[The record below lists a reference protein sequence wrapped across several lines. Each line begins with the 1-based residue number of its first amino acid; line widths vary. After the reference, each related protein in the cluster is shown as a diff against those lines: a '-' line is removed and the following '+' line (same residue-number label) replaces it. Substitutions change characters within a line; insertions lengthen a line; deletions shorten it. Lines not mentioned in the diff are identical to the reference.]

1 MGGKLSQGRSI
12 KYDAHKICFNY
23 FMGIGK
29 LEYQMVY
36 IFLFLLT
43 AIYVWYRNISFQEI
57 WIQDTVYYENTIAT
71 KSVIYVMVITYDLLP
86 IVDRKLKDQQ
96 QLYDFTIYDLETLR
110 YR

>member
-1 MGGKLSQGRSI
+1 MFDI
-12 KYDAHKICFNY
+12 
-23 FMGIGK
+23 
-29 LEYQMVY
+29 E
-36 IFLFLLT
+36 
-43 AIYVWYRNISFQEI
+43 ISHFKRYELA
-57 WIQDTVYYENTIAT
+57 VKYYENTIAT

>member
-1 MGGKLSQGRSI
+1 
-12 KYDAHKICFNY
+12 
-23 FMGIGK
+23 MGIGK

-36 IFLFLLT
+36 IFLCLLT
-43 AIYVWYRNISFQEI
+43 AMMFDIETSHYKRYKFAVK
-57 WIQDTVYYENTIAT
+57 YYENIIAT
-71 KSVIYVMVITYDLLP
+71 KNVIYVMVITYDLIP

>member
-1 MGGKLSQGRSI
+1 
-12 KYDAHKICFNY
+12 
-23 FMGIGK
+23 MGIGK

-36 IFLFLLT
+36 IFCFFWRHY
-43 AIYVWYRNISFQEI
+43 IFDIKISYFINSKYGTWEKFAFK
-57 WIQDTVYYENTIAT
+57 YYKNTIAT

-96 QLYDFTIYDLETLR
+96 QLYDFTIYDLEMLR